1 MPTERLKL
9 SSLCAYCFRP
19 YGQGDHAHCL
29 KRLRHV
35 RYEAKAEAAEVQR
48 HIRFLVSVRYAR
60 SAVKKCERCG
70 ETHRWKGR
78 NCRAHSRR
86 WAEWY
91 GQPLREHRLLAQI
104 ATSQIG
110 DFEEGA

>member
-9 SSLCAYCFRP
+9 SSLCEYCFRP

-86 WAEWY
+86 WLATY
-91 GQPLREHRLLAQI
+91 GQPLKISRLL
-104 ATSQIG
+104 TP
-110 DFEEGA
+110 

>member
-9 SSLCAYCFRP
+9 SSLCEYCFRP

-35 RYEAKAEAAEVQR
+35 RYEAKVEAAECQR

-86 WAEWY
+86 WLATY

>member
-9 SSLCAYCFRP
+9 SSLCEYCFRP

-48 HIRFLVSVRYAR
+48 HIRFLMSVRYGR

-78 NCRAHSRR
+78 NCRVHSRR
-86 WAEWY
+86 WLATY
-91 GQPLREHRLLAQI
+91 GQPLKISRLLAL
-104 ATSQIG
+104 
-110 DFEEGA
+110 

>member
-1 MPTERLKL
+1 MTERLKL
-9 SSLCAYCFRP
+9 SSLCAYCNYP

-35 RYEAKAEAAEVQR
+35 HYYAKQDAAEVQR

-60 SAVKKCERCG
+60 SVVKKCERCDG
-70 ETHRWKGR
+70 VHRWKGR

-86 WAEWY
+86 WVEYY
-91 GQPLREHRLLAQI
+91 GQPVREHRLLAQI
-104 ATSQIG
+104 
-110 DFEEGA
+110 EGY

>member
-9 SSLCAYCFRP
+9 SSLCEYCFRP
-19 YGQGDHAHCL
+19 YGQGDHTHCL
-29 KRLRHV
+29 KRLRRL
-35 RYEAKAEAAEVQR
+35 RYEVKCEMAEVQR
-48 HIRFLVSVRYAR
+48 HIRSLVSVRYAR

-86 WAEWY
+86 WLATY

>member
-1 MPTERLKL
+1 MASERLKL
-9 SSLCAYCFRP
+9 SSPCAFCNHP
-19 YGQGDHAHCL
+19 YGQGDHALCL
-29 KRLRHV
+29 RRLRHV
-35 RYEAKAEAAEVQR
+35 RYEAKREAAELQK

-60 SAVKKCERCG
+60 SVVKKCDRCG

-86 WAEWY
+86 WATAY
-91 GQPLREHRLLAQI
+91 GQPLKEHRLLAPI